1 MTNWQQFKLKDVAD
15 IKLSNVDKKT
25 KANERTIRLC
35 NYTDV
40 YKNSFINA
48 DRAID
53 FMVASCSENQY
64 QKFILREGQVAI
76 TKDSE
81 KPDDIGI
88 PTYISEDFNDVVLGY
103 HLALFTP
110 YEDKLSG
117 KFLNY
122 WFQTK
127 FAKRYFENNAGG
139 SGQRCTLVLDV
150 IKSTPLY
157 LPSINIQKQI
167 AKVLSDLDAKIE
179 VNNKINQELEAMAKT
194 LYDYWFVQF
203 DFPFD
208 FAQGKPAANGKPY
221 KSSDGKMVYNEQ
233 LKREIPEGWKD
244 GTFETISTII
254 GGSTPSKAIIENFT
268 SDRHMSWITPKD
280 LSLNKGNKFITR
292 GEWDVTEQGIKR
304 ASLKI
309 MPKGTVL
316 LSSRAPIGYLAIS
329 REEVTTN
336 QGFKSFVPKKGYSPE
351 FIFYCVKNLIPKIEA
366 NSSGSTFKEV
376 SASTL
381 RTISISIPEPE
392 ILEEYYKISK
402 PIFKKQD
409 LIELENQKLTELRD
423 WLLPMLMNGQV
434 TVGEAEEELG
444 MVAEEDINT

>member
-1 MTNWQQFKLKDVAD
+1 MTNWQQLKLKDVAD

-64 QKFILREGQVAI
+64 QKFILRKGQVAI

-117 KFLNY
+117 RFLNY

-157 LPSINIQKQI
+157 LPSLNTQKQI

-179 VNNKINQELEAMAKT
+179 LNNKINQELEAMAKT

-208 FAQGKPAANGKPY
+208 FAQGKPDANGKPY
-221 KSSDGKMVYNEQ
+221 KSSGGKMVYNEE
-233 LKREIPEGWKD
+233 LKREIPEGWDVATLLDIANFVNGIACQKYRPEEKED
-244 GTFETISTII
+244 FYRVIKIREMGSGFTDNSEFVST
-254 GGSTPSKAIIENFT
+254 K
-268 SDRHMSWITPKD
+268 
-280 LSLNKGNKFITR
+280 
-292 GEWDVTEQGIKR
+292 
-304 ASLKI
+304 
-309 MPKGTVL
+309 
-316 LSSRAPIGYLAIS
+316 
-329 REEVTTN
+329 
-336 QGFKSFVPKKGYSPE
+336 
-351 FIFYCVKNLIPKIEA
+351 
-366 NSSGSTFKEV
+366 
-376 SASTL
+376 
-381 RTISISIPEPE
+381 IPEKVVVNDGDV
-392 ILEEYYKISK
+392 LFSWSATLAVKIWTGGK
-402 PIFKKQD
+402 GALNQHIFKVTSKKYPRSYYYFELLNYLQHFKMIADLRKTTMGHITQDHLKQSRIVIPPKNIINFLD
-409 LIELENQKLTELRD
+409 RKLEPILNQIVLKQKQNQKLTELRD

-434 TVGEAEEELG
+434 RVGEVESELG
-444 MVAEEDINT
+444 MVAEEGGAYEK